1 MKGLLIMGIPV
12 KKKLI
17 RGGIAAAAVGTLAAT
32 ALTGAG
38 SALAAPQAPK
48 APAAATAGG
57 YQFVEIGSTRDRTF
71 NQLLGINNNGRIAGY
86 FGSGVAGHPN
96 KGYLISAPYAPGDFV
111 NENYPHS
118 VQTQVTGLNDN
129 AYQVGFYS
137 TQNKA
142 NPGDDNNFG
151 FWVHNGNF
159 HKVVFPTGNNQ
170 NPPVDQ
176 LLGINNH
183 NIAVGF
189 YLNGS
194 GVPRAYEFNTANGKF
209 TLVTEPGAP
218 TGGAAPATTATGIN
232 NNGDVSGI
240 YNTKAGVTDGFLKLR
255 GGDFITIA
263 VPGASMTQAFGVN
276 DHDVVVGTY
285 TVGTGNNAMTHGFL
299 YRPGHGF
306 TLNIDDPNGVGTTVL
321 NGINNEN
328 DIVGFYTDSAG
339 NTDGLVGYPP
349 F

>member
-1 MKGLLIMGIPV
+1 MGTTVKG
-12 KKKLI
+12 KLI

-38 SALAAPQAPK
+38 SALAAPQAAQAPT
-48 APAAATAGG
+48 APAAAAAGG
-57 YQFVEIGSTRDRTF
+57 YQFVQLGSHRDRTF
-71 NQLLGINNNGRIAGY
+71 NQLLGINNNGKIAGY
-86 FGSGVAGHPN
+86 FGSGNAGHPN
-96 KGYLISAPYAPGDFV
+96 KGYLISPPYAQGDIA
-111 NENYPHS
+111 NWNYPHS

-129 AYQVGFYS
+129 ADQVGFYS

-142 NPGDDNNFG
+142 TPADDNNFG
-151 FWVHNGNF
+151 FWAHNGHF

-176 LLGINNH
+176 LLGINDH

-194 GVPRAYEFNTANGKF
+194 GVPRAYEYNTANGKF
-209 TLVTEPGAP
+209 SLVTEPGAK

-240 YNTKAGVTDGFLKLR
+240 YNTKAGVTDGFLKLHN
-255 GGDFITIA
+255 GDFITLA
-263 VPGASMTQAFGVN
+263 VPGAAMTQAFGVN
-276 DHDVVVGTY
+276 NGDVVVGAY
-285 TVGTGNNAMTHGFL
+285 TLASGASHGFIWRL
-299 YRPGHGF
+299 GHGF
-306 TLNIDDPNGVGTTVL
+306 TLNVDDPNGVGTTVI

-328 DIVGFYTDSAG
+328 DIVGFYTDTAG
-339 NTDGLVGYPP
+339 NTDGFLAFPA